1 VKISIHTIAQ
11 TTMIAIIL
19 AILVYVA
26 VITTGSYTTQNI
38 LTSNR
43 TSLADQEKI
52 DSALRNQ
59 IASSLNYVHTA
70 DLNRASLTVPL
81 HGVVLNTSQFILLYD
96 STPYAVKGHIAL
108 NLPCDVS
115 NPQAPLFHVLVGR
128 APNLAPTPLGYLS
141 QISRPPD
148 MCVYHSQFG
157 FGDPVTDVVLMN
169 VSNRTLSF
177 GGPHSATLTTQESY
191 IPTTPSLEEL
201 QHKKVSGG

>member
-1 VKISIHTIAQ
+1 
-11 TTMIAIIL
+11 MIAGSL
-19 AILVYVA
+19 AILVYIA
-26 VITTGSYTTQNI
+26 VITTVSYTSQNI
-38 LTSNR
+38 MSGNN
-43 TSLADQEKI
+43 TSLVEQEKI

-70 DLNRASLTVPL
+70 DENRVSLTVPL

-128 APNLAPTPLGYLS
+128 APNLAPAPLGYLS
-141 QISRPPD
+141 PISRPPD

-157 FGDPVTDVVLMN
+157 FGDPVTDVILMN
-169 VSNRTLSF
+169 VSNRTLSLS
-177 GGPHSATLTTQESY
+177 GPHSATLTTQESY
-191 IPTTPSLEEL
+191 IPTTPSFEQL
-201 QHKKVSGG
+201 QHKKMS

>member
-1 VKISIHTIAQ
+1 
-11 TTMIAIIL
+11 MIAGSL
-19 AILVYVA
+19 AILVYIA
-26 VITTGSYTTQNI
+26 VITTVSYTSQNI
-38 LTSNR
+38 MSGNN
-43 TSLADQEKI
+43 TSLVEQEKI

-59 IASSLNYVHTA
+59 ISSSLNYVHTA
-70 DLNRASLTVPL
+70 DENRVSLTVPL

-141 QISRPPD
+141 PISRPPD

-157 FGDPVTDVVLMN
+157 FGDPVTDVILMN
-169 VSNRTLSF
+169 VSNRTLSLS
-177 GGPHSATLTTQESY
+177 GPHSATLTTQESY
-191 IPTTPSLEEL
+191 IPTTPSFEQL
-201 QHKKVSGG
+201 QHKKMS